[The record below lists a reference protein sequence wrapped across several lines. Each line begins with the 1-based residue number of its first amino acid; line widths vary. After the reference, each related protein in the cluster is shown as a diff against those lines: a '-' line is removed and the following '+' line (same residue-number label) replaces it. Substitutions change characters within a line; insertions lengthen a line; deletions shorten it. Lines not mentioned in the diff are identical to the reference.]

1 MRNHL
6 KIIRILYSRHLLTE
20 ILLAAEIV
28 LVIQLLGL
36 ATNPFSYVMSQLRVS
51 NSCWKNGSY
60 IYFGRTPTA
69 QEYLDPEAVLADYP
83 QIEDFFQCSITSR
96 ALSSEDDPWRRED
109 GTRPS
114 VAFVEYNDAM
124 LTKLSEIMD
133 VSPDIDPG
141 ETIPVCVPVSLKEV
155 FPPGTVLTMYDFDI
169 EDIEE
174 QKASYTVC
182 GTIRER
188 QIPVIMFAGSL
199 KTVGECLSLNI
210 QEEADY
216 DRIVFICPQGKDNPV
231 MAGMFQLAEGT
242 DAQQTISLLNQ
253 RFCNYGEFCTYSSM
267 SDLFTNLKWSLNK
280 SLLLKGL
287 LLLMVVITHFIGYL
301 FISTRNKERTNTLL
315 TINGVSPLRLSVYN
329 VASILLLLL
338 PAILIG
344 MLLLPLT
351 EKNNTFGPGGSGYT
365 GLAAYGGHSVLWG
378 CIAVFALIILV
389 TTFLTVR
396 VRIRKGKTSLLY
408 KQGT

>member
-1 MRNHL
+1 MRNHW

-20 ILLAAEIV
+20 ILLAVEIV
-28 LVIQLLGL
+28 LVIQLLAL
-36 ATNPFSYVMSQLRVS
+36 ATNPFSYVLSQLRAS

-60 IYFGRTPTA
+60 IYFGRTATA
-69 QEYLDPEAVLADYP
+69 QEYLDPKEVLAEYP
-83 QIEDFFQCSITSR
+83 QIEAFFQCSVTSR
-96 ALSSEDDPWRRED
+96 SLSSEDDPWKRED
-109 GTRPS
+109 GSRPS
-114 VAFVEYNDAM
+114 FTFVEYNDAM
-124 LTKLSEIMD
+124 LAKLSGLLD

-141 ETIPVCVPVSLKEV
+141 ETIPVCVPISLKEV
-155 FPPGTVLTMYDFDI
+155 FPPGTVLTMYDI
-169 EDIEE
+169 ER
-174 QKASYTVC
+174 KASYTVC
-182 GTIRER
+182 GTIRQR
-188 QIPVIMFAGSL
+188 QIPVITFAGSL

-210 QEEADY
+210 QEEADH
-216 DRIVFICPQGKDNPV
+216 DQIVFICPRGKDNPV

-242 DAQQTISLLNQ
+242 DVEQTISHLNK
-253 RFCNYGEFCTYSSM
+253 RFCNCGEFCTYSSM
-267 SDLFTNLKWSLNK
+267 SDLLTNLKWGLNK
-280 SLLLKGL
+280 SLLLEGL

-329 VASILLLLL
+329 VVSVLLLLL

-344 MLLLPLT
+344 MLLVPLT
-351 EKNNTFGPGGSGYT
+351 EKQYTFGPGGSGYT

-378 CIAVFALIILV
+378 CIAIFTLIILV